1 MTALIIRSRG
11 EKPRAALALAAL
23 LSATQPAALS
33 DVLIENVAIVSPELA
48 APAAD
53 RYVLIRGERIAEI
66 SAQPIASPGATRVD
80 GRGRYLAPGV
90 MDSHVHVSTPPGLP
104 LAAEDPALV
113 ELTAAFVQQQPR
125 SYLYFGV
132 TQVLDLAG
140 VAEGVA
146 AFQAQPL
153 RPDFYRCGQV
163 IVLDGY
169 PVALLDKNVRER
181 FAPDY
186 VFEPANASAHPLPA
200 GADPAQ
206 HTPEAVIDRIAA
218 SGARCVKVFIENG
231 FGERSDWPMP
241 SAQTLERVRAAARRR
256 KMPLLAHANAIDM
269 QKIALDAGVD
279 VLAHGLWNW
288 NEHGARE
295 GVPEPIATHLRT
307 IHARRIG
314 FQPTLRVMAGTAD
327 LFRADTLKDPMYA
340 KVVPPALL
348 AWYASDAG
356 QWFKREMQ
364 REYGGAPDMKIQH
377 SQLQAN
383 EKNLRAVRF
392 LHQLGHPLL
401 LGSDTPSAPTYGNQ
415 PGYDTYREMRL
426 MAQAGVSLRGV
437 LEAATL
443 NNARQF
449 GLEKDYGTVEAGK
462 VANLLL
468 LKSNPLESVRA
479 WSEIDRLVLRGK
491 VLERESLAAK

>member
-1 MTALIIRSRG
+1 MHAARSLLLR
-11 EKPRAALALAAL
+11 LALGV
-23 LSATQPAALS
+23 LSAAATTLS
-33 DVLIENVAIVSPELA
+33 AAEVLIENVSIVSPELA
-48 APAAD
+48 APATN
-53 RYVLIRGERIAEI
+53 RHVLIRGERIAQI
-66 SAQPIASPGATRVD
+66 SARPITAHGATRVD
-80 GRGRYLAPGV
+80 GRGRYLTPGV

-104 LAAEDPALV
+104 WGSEDPAIAGI
-113 ELTAAFVQQQPR
+113 TAAFIRQQPR

-132 TQVLDLAG
+132 THVLDLAG
-140 VAEGVA
+140 IPEGVA
-146 AFQAQPL
+146 AFEAQPV
-153 RPDFYRCGQV
+153 RPDLFRCGQV
-163 IVLDGY
+163 VVLDGY
-169 PVALLDKNVRER
+169 PMVLLDASVRYR

-206 HTPEAVIDRIAA
+206 HTPEAVVDRIAA
-218 SGARCVKVFIENG
+218 SGARCVKAFIENG
-231 FGERSDWPMP
+231 FGERSDWPMMSP
-241 SAQTLERVRAAARRR
+241 ETLARVRAAAQRH
-256 KMPLLAHANAIDM
+256 KLPLLAHANAIDM
-269 QKIALDAGVD
+269 QKIALDARVD

-288 NEHGARE
+288 NEHQTRE
-295 GVPEPIATHLRT
+295 GVPEPIAAHLKA

-377 SQLQAN
+377 AQLQVN
-383 EKNLRAVRF
+383 ERNLRAVRY
-392 LHQLGHPLL
+392 LHQLGAPLL

-426 MAQAGVSLRGV
+426 MAQAGVSMRGI
-437 LEAATL
+437 LEAATI

-449 GLEKDYGTVEAGK
+449 GLAKDYGSVEAGK
-462 VANLLL
+462 IANLLL
-468 LKSNPLESVRA
+468 LKANPLESVRA
-479 WSEIDRLVLRGK
+479 WSEIDRIVLRGK
-491 VLERESLAAK
+491 VIERETLAAK